1 MFCTLPDTRFVMAAQ
16 AKQKGTVSRVH
27 FHSLSYHIVAL
38 TDRSVIRAEL
48 GWSGGADEVRV
59 CARISL
65 KIRA

>member
-1 MFCTLPDTRFVMAAQ
+1 MFCTLLDTRFVMAAQ

-48 GWSGGADEVRV
+48 GLVGWCR
-59 CARISL
+59 
-65 KIRA
+65 